1 MLSDG
6 QPVEEAAARLRAV
19 VDGYQ
24 ADDTLRAELPAAMAR
39 RTEAMLNL
47 LESAHG
53 TGFQPW
59 ADMYING
66 HGEHWRGAAQY
77 VRQHQSAWEQALAQ
91 R

>member
-1 MLSDG
+1 MLFDG

-59 ADMYING
+59 ADVYVNG
-66 HGEHWRGAAQY
+66 ELWRGAALY

>member
-1 MLSDG
+1 
-6 QPVEEAAARLRAV
+6 
-19 VDGYQ
+19 
-24 ADDTLRAELPAAMAR
+24 
-39 RTEAMLNL
+39 MLNL

-59 ADMYING
+59 ADMYVNG

-77 VRQHQSAWEQALAQ
+77 VRQHQSAWEQALH

>member
-1 MLSDG
+1 MLFDG

-24 ADDTLRAELPAAMAR
+24 ADDTLRAELPATIVR

-53 TGFQPW
+53 AGFQPW
-59 ADMYING
+59 ADMYVNG

-77 VRQHQSAWEQALAQ
+77 VRQHQSAWEQALY